1 MKKHHLASDHHQAD
15 SVTKAGEWRR
25 FILLMVIVLP
35 ILAFCV
41 IGAYGLGTWIMQIL
55 FWGPPS

>member
-1 MKKHHLASDHHQAD
+1 MKKHHLASRHNQGD
-15 SVTKAGEWRR
+15 SVTKGGDWGR